1 MSPGAP
7 TDDRPAPAPAD
18 PVTGGASVDALWRE
32 RRTTT
37 AALVTLVV
45 LVAFESF
52 AVTTVMPRVVEV
64 LDGHAL
70 YAFAFA
76 GPLATGVVG
85 MVVAGTWSDRA
96 GPFRPFL
103 AGSALFVA
111 GLVLAGLAPTMPL
124 LVAGRLAQGLG
135 GGVVNVTL
143 LVTLA
148 RAYPAALH
156 PRAFAWFSAAWVLP
170 SLVGPAVAGVVA
182 QTAGWRW
189 VFLAV
194 ALLVVPTSVPLLAT
208 LRPLGPPDGA
218 ERTTRADA
226 RRRVLLAVLVA
237 AAVLALNLAVELP
250 PAPSAAL
257 AAVAGAAALVAVRP
271 LLPPGSLRARPGL
284 PSVLTTRLLVSG
296 AFFGAQAYVPYLL
309 AERDG
314 WGPAASGLALTT
326 AALAWSGMSAVQGRL
341 GHRLASRD
349 AVRVGT
355 VLVAAAT
362 VGSVLT
368 AVADLHPAVLVTT
381 WTLAG
386 AGMGLASSRLNVLLL
401 GYSEPGQQGRNSSAL
416 SIGDSV
422 GAALALAVSGVLF
435 AIVAGT
441 APDAPDAWDQGGF
454 VAAFALTVGLA
465 VVAAIVAPRVGVPPT
480 EAAPHPVDPAD
491 AGPASAEPGTRS
503 GLPTATADASEPVA
517 SEPAAP
523 GPAAPAPVAPE
534 PVAPETRG

>member
-1 MSPGAP
+1 MTR
-7 TDDRPAPAPAD
+7 TDDHPR
-18 PVTGGASVDALWRE
+18 TTDALWRE

-52 AVTTVMPRVVEV
+52 AVTTVMPRVADV

-85 MVVAGTWSDRA
+85 MVVAGSWSDRS

-103 AGSALFVA
+103 AGTVLFVA
-111 GLVLAGLAPTMPL
+111 GLVVAGLAASMPM
-124 LVAGRLAQGLG
+124 LVVGRLAQGLG
-135 GGVVNVTL
+135 GGAVNVTL

-148 RAYPAALH
+148 RAYPPVLH

-170 SLVGPAVAGVVA
+170 SLVGPAVAGIVA
-182 QTAGWRW
+182 EAAGWRW

-194 ALLVVPTSVPLLAT
+194 ALLVVPTSLPLLRT
-208 LRPLGPPDGA
+208 LRPLGPPETGSDVTAA
-218 ERTTRADA
+218 EA
-226 RRRVLLAVLVA
+226 RVRVLLAVLVA
-237 AAVLALNLAVELP
+237 AAVLALNLAVELS
-250 PAPSAAL
+250 AVPSAVL
-257 AAVAGAAALVAVRP
+257 AAVAGAGALVAVRP

-309 AERDG
+309 AARDG

-341 GHRLASRD
+341 GQRLASRD
-349 AVRVGT
+349 AVRLGT
-355 VLVAAAT
+355 VLVVAAT
-362 VGSVLT
+362 VGAWAT
-368 AVADLHPAVLVTT
+368 AAAGLHPAVLVTT

-401 GYSEPGQQGRNSSAL
+401 AYSGPGTQGRNSSAL
-416 SIGDSV
+416 SIGDAV

-435 AIVAGT
+435 ALVSGASAAGGQATGGGDDVVGT
-441 APDAPDAWDQGGF
+441 AGF
-454 VAAFALTVGLA
+454 VAAFGLTVVLSVLA
-465 VVAAIVAPRVGVPPT
+465 ALVAPRVGVPPT
-480 EAAPHPVDPAD
+480 ERHEETAGADGEDGPV
-491 AGPASAEPGTRS
+491 GRRGAS
-503 GLPTATADASEPVA
+503 ADAS
-517 SEPAAP
+517 
-523 GPAAPAPVAPE
+523 
-534 PVAPETRG
+534 TRGDGAASHL

>member
-1 MSPGAP
+1 MTRP
-7 TDDRPAPAPAD
+7 DDHPR
-18 PVTGGASVDALWRE
+18 TTDALWRE

-52 AVTTVMPRVVEV
+52 AVATVMPRVADV

-85 MVVAGTWSDRA
+85 MVVAGSWSDRS

-103 AGSALFVA
+103 LGALLFVVGLVVA
-111 GLVLAGLAPTMPL
+111 GLATTMPV

-135 GGVVNVTL
+135 GGAVNVTL

-148 RAYPAALH
+148 RAYPPVLH

-170 SLVGPAVAGVVA
+170 SLVGPAVAGLVA
-182 QTAGWRW
+182 EAAGWRW

-194 ALLVVPTSVPLLAT
+194 ALLVVPTSLPLLRT
-208 LRPLGPPDGA
+208 LRPLGPPASGSA
-218 ERTTRADA
+218 VTRAEA
-226 RRRVLLAVLVA
+226 RLRVLLAVLVA

-250 PAPSAAL
+250 PTGAAVL
-257 AAVAGAAALVAVRP
+257 AAVAGVGALVAVRP
-271 LLPPGSLRARPGL
+271 LLPPGTLRARPGL

-309 AERDG
+309 ATRDG
-314 WGPAASGLALTT
+314 WGPTASGLALTT

-341 GHRLASRD
+341 GHRLVSRD
-349 AVRVGT
+349 AVRIGT
-355 VLVAAAT
+355 VLVVAAT
-362 VGSVLT
+362 VGAWAT
-368 AVADLHPAVLVTT
+368 AAADLHPAVLVTT

-401 GYSEPGQQGRNSSAL
+401 GYSGPGDQGRNSSAL
-416 SIGDSV
+416 SIGDAV

-435 AIVAGT
+435 ALVSGTSAAAEGAAGDPDVTGT
-441 APDAPDAWDQGGF
+441 AGF
-454 VAAFALTVGLA
+454 VAAFAVALVLSVLA
-465 VVAAIVAPRVGVPPT
+465 ALVAPRVGVPPT
-480 EAAPHPVDPAD
+480 ERSEPEPERD
-491 AGPASAEPGTRS
+491 A
-503 GLPTATADASEPVA
+503 ASEDRQA
-517 SEPAAP
+517 RSH
-523 GPAAPAPVAPE
+523 G
-534 PVAPETRG
+534 